1 MRYSLTY
8 GSSTDVNGD
17 GYYGNSTIY
26 VPTTQELAAMHF
38 ESEEQRA
45 AYGAF
50 IESEK
55 ALRDNRGRY
64 LPRNA
69 MQAPFEH
76 HLDLHIAQD
85 FYFGKQTERKL
96 QLTLDVTNLG
106 NLLCKDWGAYY
117 YLNNW
122 RLSPLEV
129 YDTESTANGDKV
141 AKYRY
146 IGSKVS
152 KNDILSRW
160 HMQIGV
166 RVIF

>member
-1 MRYSLTY
+1 
-8 GSSTDVNGD
+8 
-17 GYYGNSTIY
+17 
-26 VPTTQELAAMHF
+26 MHF

-166 RVIF
+166 RVTF